1 MKNILLI
8 TTPWEENPI
17 TAPTT
22 DDETHYPIGL
32 AYLHSYL
39 ESKGYDV
46 DTLWLN
52 NADDS
57 GHNSWRKTLS
67 MYLNHRRYFVVGFNV
82 LTMNRTSTYEG
93 IEYVHEN
100 YPNLQIVLGGIHA
113 TIMYEQIIKK
123 YPYVIVI
130 RGEGEITFV
139 DLLGALEN
147 HTSLFDIP
155 GIAYYYHNGM
165 VIATPD
171 RELIEDL
178 DILPFPEHHIFFSYR
193 PVSHPRS
200 RISECTR
207 TFAGILTSRGC
218 PNQCSFCCL
227 NPVSKR
233 TVRFRSI
240 PNVIKEVQHLIK
252 NFPTLTTIW
261 IHDDS
266 FFLNNN
272 RVIEFCDE
280 IIRLGIKIDF
290 VCSGRVK
297 PLSPGMILKLGQ
309 AGFKTVM
316 LGLESGDNQILNSCH
331 KGITQDDVTRAVELF
346 AKSSIDL
353 VLFLIVGL
361 PGETIETITTT
372 AKFIQK
378 LQKIKYIFYQDIGIL
393 MVYPGTEVY
402 QLMKD
407 SGKITDDYWMT
418 GQPTPVYTANN
429 SAETLYEFKNLVLDH
444 IAIHRVITI
453 NGFIHQWYMI
463 LWSVP
468 YVFRRLYK
476 KFGKI

>member
-1 MKNILLI
+1 MKNILLV

-17 TAPTT
+17 TSRVS
-22 DDETHYPIGL
+22 DDDTHYPIGV

-52 NADDS
+52 NSPDS
-57 GHNSWRKTLS
+57 GLNAWRKTLS
-67 MYLNHRRYFVVGFNV
+67 MYLEHRRYFVVGFNV
-82 LTMNRTSTYEG
+82 LTMNRVSTYEG
-93 IEYVHEN
+93 IEYIHEN
-100 YPNLQIVLGGIHA
+100 YPNIQIVLGGIHT
-113 TIMYEQIIKK
+113 TIMYEQIIQK

-139 DLLGALEN
+139 DLLENLGN
-147 HTSLFDIP
+147 HTNLFDVP
-155 GIAYYYHNGM
+155 GIAYHYHNGM
-165 VIATPD
+165 VITTPD
-171 RELIEDL
+171 RELIKDL
-178 DILPFPEHHIFFSYR
+178 DILPFPEHQLFFTSGK
-193 PVSHPRS
+193 
-200 RISECTR
+200 R

-218 PNQCSFCCL
+218 PNHCSFCCL

-240 PNVIKEVQHLIK
+240 PNVIKEVQYLIK

-297 PLSPGMILKLGQ
+297 PLSSEMVLKLER

-331 KGITQDDVTRAVELF
+331 KGITQDDVIRAVELF

-361 PGETIETITTT
+361 PGETTETIATT

-407 SGKITDDYWMT
+407 SGKISDDYWIT

-429 SAETLYEFKNLVLDH
+429 SIETLYEFKNLVLDH
-444 IAIHRVITI
+444 IAIHRIITAS
-453 NGFIHQWYMI
+453 GFIHQWYMI
-463 LWSVP
+463 AWSVS
-468 YVFRRLYK
+468 YIARKLHK
-476 KFGKI
+476 KLERQSGWYT